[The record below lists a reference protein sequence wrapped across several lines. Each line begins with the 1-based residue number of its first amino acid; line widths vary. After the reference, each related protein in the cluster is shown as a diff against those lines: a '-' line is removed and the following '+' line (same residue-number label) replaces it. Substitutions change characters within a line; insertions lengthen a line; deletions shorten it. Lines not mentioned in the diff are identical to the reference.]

1 MKFSP
6 QLYVFL
12 IYFYILYIKN
22 ILIKNN
28 KKIRLIIKSIIL
40 LLVFHLKFF
49 NLFYLFDILILG
61 YDMILKIVYL

>member
-28 KKIRLIIKSIIL
+28 KKLKLIIKSIIL
-40 LLVFHLKFF
+40 LLIFHLKFL
-49 NLFYLFDILILG
+49 NLFLFI
-61 YDMILKIVYL
+61 